1 MPLGIVLI
9 DWDQLK
15 GPVIKTK
22 YPEFDFKSSLSD
34 LSMQT
39 FMIHS
44 GKVPPETDI
53 SFQLEGTNIASHF
66 FQFKEKDVLRRV
78 MILLILNPEESSKE
92 FFPFLKKVEG
102 DIRGELNN
110 PYLSEIVKSSYN
122 KMISAR
128 KFVYSEEKIKE
139 KISNKA
145 KILLDKGEFEAAQK
159 LLAKASAIPGK
170 LSSTLMT
177 AERLLKQKNHVLA
190 ADNYEKAAEL
200 LDEIG
205 DTDLSSQFKN
215 KAADLKT
222 IPKLE
227 NDLRNYV
234 DRVDKAIRKND
245 FKQAIENT
253 KKCIEVTEKLQKFP
267 TIAELFT
274 IRKTEYTQKMDAL
287 QKYIDAEEKAK
298 KEVIE
303 LIAKEKLKKPEPKK
317 VTEPPK
323 KKEAERKEPEKKE
336 FSEDVELEVVKDDE
350 DESKF
355 SLP

>member
-1 MPLGIVLI
+1 MPLGIFIV

-15 GPVIKTK
+15 GPIVKTK
-22 YPEFDFKSSLSD
+22 YPDFDFKSSLSD

-92 FFPFLKKVEG
+92 FFPFLRKVEK

-110 PYLSEIVKSSYN
+110 PYLGDLVKTTYDE
-122 KMISAR
+122 MISAR

-145 KILLDKGEFEAAQK
+145 KILLDKGEFAAAQK
-159 LLAKASAIPGK
+159 LLAKAGEIPGK
-170 LSSTLMT
+170 LSSILIA
-177 AERLLKQKNHVLA
+177 AEKLLDEKNHVVA
-190 ADNYEKAAEL
+190 AENYEKAAAL

-205 DTDLSSQFKN
+205 ETDLSSQFKG
-215 KAADLKT
+215 KAAELKT
-222 IPKLE
+222 VPKLE

-234 DRVDKAIRKND
+234 DRIEKAIRKND
-245 FKQAIENT
+245 FKQAIKNCE
-253 KKCIEVTEKLQKFP
+253 KSIETTDKLQKFP
-267 TIAELFT
+267 TINKLYS
-274 IRKTEYTQKMDAL
+274 IRKIEYTQKMEAL
-287 QKYIDAEEKAK
+287 QKYIDAEENAK
-298 KEVIE
+298 KEVME

-317 VTEPPK
+317 ITESIEK
-323 KKEAERKEPEKKE
+323 KEPEKKE
-336 FSEDVELEVVKDDE
+336 DVPEDIELEIVKDDE
-350 DESKF
+350 DNSDM